1 MNPVFT
7 IQKAVSNEIAGL
19 NLTYVLAGAV
29 VPPEDVANQSGF
41 LPVLFEQQQILAGL
55 IGVPEKFQPKAFGTV
70 IDDETALL
78 NKTLQVSSETAV
90 VPLISYL
97 TDAARMTKRLA
108 IDNTVDLGK
117 LLNPEPG
124 TPHFLS
130 VILDELVNPP
140 EVATT
145 QQPDPDTESES
156 FEP

>member
-1 MNPVFT
+1 MNLIST

-41 LPVLFEQQQILAGL
+41 LPILFEQQQILAGL
-55 IGVPEKFQPKAFGTV
+55 IGVPEEFQPKAFGTV
-70 IDDETALL
+70 LDDETALL
-78 NKTLQVSSETAV
+78 NKTLQVSSEAAV

-108 IDNTVDLGK
+108 MDDTVDLGR

-130 VILDELVNPP
+130 VVLDELVNPP

-145 QQPDPDTESES
+145 QEAYPGPKSES